1 MRDSLYL
8 FQKRQR
14 MRQFYRLV
22 ILLVCLGSVHLLSG
36 QDAEVVRL
44 QKVLATAEG
53 HDRVTSLNELS
64 KRLKAK
70 SPTKAKEYADEAL
83 KLSRKL
89 KFKQGIMV
97 SAYFL
102 GIAERDAG
110 RYQRAINRAK
120 ESIEAAQAVK
130 DDEGEV
136 DGLYLLKT
144 LYLLDKREGK
154 WRETEKL
161 YRNKKN
167 AVDLDMTAAL
177 LKETEEDYASK
188 EKELR
193 RSRVQRNRLAREK
206 EEVEDMLSLTLEEK
220 LTKEAELARLAQD
233 KAELELAQSKLEN
246 EAAMVA
252 LEIAEK
258 DNEILAYDAQLKDQ
272 RFWTVVLTLGLIS
285 ALLIIGLLYRNYRLK
300 QQSMA
305 EKIRIQRQLML
316 QEKMATLGQLTAG
329 IAHEIKNPLNFV
341 NNFAEGSVE
350 LSEELAETLG
360 GNKDKLD
367 ADDYELGLEIITDLK
382 QNALDILT
390 NGQRADRII
399 NSMMEHAR
407 GDKGVPQLTDVNTLV
422 ADNMNL
428 AYHGY
433 RALHT
438 TFSVDIKTQFEED
451 LPKIK
456 VIPQDL
462 SRVILNIINNACYA
476 LNKKQRK
483 EGAGFSPQIKLMTEK
498 KEDQLILRI
507 RDNGPGIPKEVLAKI
522 FNPFFTTKPTGDGNA
537 GLGLSI
543 SYDIIVQGM
552 EGQLEVDSEVD
563 QFTEFIIRLPY
574 KAAEELA
581 PVS

>member
-1 MRDSLYL
+1 
-8 FQKRQR
+8 
-14 MRQFYRLV
+14 MRQIYRIV
-22 ILLVCLGSVHLLSG
+22 ILLVCLGPVSLLSG
-36 QDAEVVRL
+36 QNAEVDRL
-44 QKVLATAEG
+44 QAALATAEG
-53 HDRVTSLNELS
+53 HDRVTTLNDLS
-64 KRLKAK
+64 QRLKPR
-70 SPTKAKEYADEAL
+70 SPKKAKEYADEAL
-83 KLSRKL
+83 KLSKKL
-89 KFKQGIMV
+89 KFNQGIMV
-97 SAYFL
+97 SALFV
-102 GIAERDAG
+102 GRAEKDAG

-130 DDEGEV
+130 DVATELEG
-136 DGLYLLKT
+136 LHLLKT
-144 LYLLDKREGK
+144 LYLLDKKQGK
-154 WRETEKL
+154 WRETDKI

-167 AVDLDMTAAL
+167 AIDLDMTAAL
-177 LKETEEDYASK
+177 LRETEEDYASK
-188 EKELR
+188 EKELT
-193 RSRVQRNRLAREK
+193 RSRIQRNRLAREK
-206 EEVEDMLSLTLEEK
+206 EEVEDILSLTLEEK
-220 LTKEAELARLAQD
+220 LRKEAELAHLAQE
-233 KAELELAQSKLEN
+233 KAELELATSRLEN
-246 EAAMVA
+246 EATMIE
-252 LEIAEK
+252 LEVAEK
-258 DNEILAYDAQLKDQ
+258 DNEILAYDAKLKDQ

-285 ALLIIGLLYRNYRLK
+285 AVLIIVLLYRNHRLK
-300 QQSMA
+300 QQAMA
-305 EKIRIQRQLML
+305 EKIRIQRQLMM

-360 GNKDKLD
+360 ENKDNLGT
-367 ADDYELGLEIITDLK
+367 DDYELGVEIITDLK

-407 GDKGVPQLTDVNTLV
+407 GDKGVLQLTDVNTLV

-438 TFSVDIKTQFEED
+438 TFNVDIKKQLEEG
-451 LPKIK
+451 LPKIQ

-476 LNKKQRK
+476 LNKKQK
-483 EGAGFSPQIKLMTEK
+483 KVGGGFSPQIKLITEK

-507 RDNGPGIPKEVLAKI
+507 RDNGPGIHEEVLKKI
-522 FNPFFTTKPTGDGNA
+522 FDPFFTTKPPGDGNA

-543 SYDIIVQGM
+543 SYDIIVQGLG
-552 EGQLEVDSEVD
+552 GQLEVDSEVD

-574 KAAEELA
+574 KTAEELE
-581 PVS
+581 PVT